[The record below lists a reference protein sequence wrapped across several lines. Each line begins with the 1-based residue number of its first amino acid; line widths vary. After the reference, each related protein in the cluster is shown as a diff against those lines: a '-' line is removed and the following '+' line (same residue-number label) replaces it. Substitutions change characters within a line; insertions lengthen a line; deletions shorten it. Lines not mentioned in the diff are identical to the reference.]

1 MQEAVAKLG
10 GEVNTK
16 GYFEPSTTHI
26 ITAKVVVNASMSDSL
41 AACLFPCLYVYQF
54 VFLSVALSKPVS
66 VSVSLLICLS
76 LLNLI

>member
-41 AACLFPCLYVYQF
+41 TACLFPVCMSYLF
-54 VFLSVALSKPVS
+54 VFLTVALSKPAS
-66 VSVSLLICLS
+66 DSVSLLICLS
-76 LLNLI
+76 ILNLI